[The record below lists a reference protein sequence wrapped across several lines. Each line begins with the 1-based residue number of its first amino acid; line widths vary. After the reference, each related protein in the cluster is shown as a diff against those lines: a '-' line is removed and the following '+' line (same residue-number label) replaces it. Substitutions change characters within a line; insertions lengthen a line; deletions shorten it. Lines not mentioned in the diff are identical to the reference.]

1 MSENN
6 KKHRRKLRLSILDDH
21 SLEEVKALRLSRPL
35 IFSIIGGSILTVG
48 ILIFLLLA
56 YTPLSNLIPQRTTSA
71 LKNNV
76 IKNSLLIDSL
86 ETEILEYNQYL
97 NNIKNIFQ
105 GNPPTDTFKV
115 NKIYQDTV
123 VNISK
128 SEFNSSKLDSL
139 IRAQLEDAETGT
151 ISPQSKQIKESIK
164 NIHFIIPLKG
174 IVSNEFNLKNS
185 HYGIDIVPGN
195 DETISATLSGTVILA
210 TWSVETGYIIAIQH
224 NFNFV
229 SFYKHNSVLLKKVGD
244 RVKSGESIAIV
255 GNSGENT
262 TGPHLHF
269 ELWHNGTPVNPRD
282 YITF

>member
-1 MSENN
+1 MNTTKN
-6 KKHRRKLRLSILDDH
+6 KRKLRLSIIDDH

-35 IFSIIGGSILTVG
+35 IFSVIGGSILIIGV
-48 ILIFLLLA
+48 LIFLLLA
-56 YTPLSNLIPQRTTSA
+56 YTPLNNLIPQKTTSA
-71 LKNNV
+71 LKNKA

-86 ETEILEYNQYL
+86 EAEILQYDSYL

-105 GNPPTDTFKV
+105 GNPPSDTFQV

-139 IRAQLEDAETGT
+139 IRAQLEEDETGT
-151 ISPQSKQIKESIK
+151 INPQNKQIKETIK
-164 NIHFIIPLKG
+164 NIHFFVPLKG
-174 IVSNEFNLKNS
+174 IVSNEFNPKKS

-210 TWSVETGYIIAIQH
+210 TWSVETGYIIGIQH

-244 RVKSGESIAIV
+244 RVKSGESIAVV

>member
-1 MSENN
+1 MIENN
-6 KKHRRKLRLSILDDH
+6 KKHKRKLRLSIIDDH

-35 IFSIIGGSILTVG
+35 IFSIVGGSILIIG
-48 ILIFLLLA
+48 LLIFLLLV
-56 YTPLSNLIPQRTTSA
+56 YTPLNSLIPQRTASA

-86 ETEILEYNQYL
+86 ETEILEYNKYL

-105 GNPPTDTFKV
+105 GNPPADTFSV

-123 VNISK
+123 INISK
-128 SEFNSSKLDSL
+128 SEFNSPELDSI
-139 IRAQLEDAETGT
+139 IRAQLEDAETGA
-151 ISPQSKQIKESIK
+151 INPQSEQIKESIK
-164 NIHFIIPLKG
+164 NIHFILPLKG
-174 IVSNEFNLKNS
+174 IVSNEFNITKS

-195 DETISATLSGTVILA
+195 NETISATLSGTVILA
-210 TWSVETGYIIAIQH
+210 TWSVETGYIICLQH

>member
-1 MSENN
+1 MNESN
-6 KKHRRKLRLSILDDH
+6 KNRKLRLSVLDEH
-21 SLEEVKALRLSRPL
+21 SLEEVRALRLSRPL
-35 IFSIIGGSILTVG
+35 IFSIIGGSILIIG
-48 ILIFLLLA
+48 LLIFLLLA
-56 YTPLSNLIPQRTTSA
+56 YTPLNSLIPQRTSST
-71 LKNNV
+71 LKNKV
-76 IKNSLLIDSL
+76 INNSLLIDSL
-86 ETEILEYNQYL
+86 ETEILQYDGYL
-97 NNIKNIFQ
+97 NNIKNILQ
-105 GNPPTDTFKV
+105 GNPPEDTFKV

-123 VNISK
+123 MNISK
-128 SEFNSSKLDSL
+128 SEFNNSKLDSL
-139 IRAQLEDAETGT
+139 IRAQLEEAETGA
-151 ISPQSKQIKESIK
+151 INPGNKQIKETIK
-164 NIHFIIPLKG
+164 NIHFLIPLRG
-174 IVSNEFNLKNS
+174 IVSNEFNPKKS

-210 TWSVETGYIIAIQH
+210 TWSVETGYIIGIQH

-244 RVKSGESIAIV
+244 RVKSGESVAIV